1 LRWYYQEK
9 LNQLDDKIADLSA
22 KLAKIRESLG
32 NEKRRASVLSQMLD
46 SAKVGKPRN
55 YLSPVWRKQ
64 WDFCHYIT
72 VYEELFLNIY

>member
-1 LRWYYQEK
+1 M
-9 LNQLDDKIADLSA
+9 DDKIADLSA

-55 YLSPVWRKQ
+55 YLSPCSVAKTMGPFSLQ
-64 WDFCHYIT
+64 YIT
-72 VYEELFLNIY
+72 LCEELYLKIY